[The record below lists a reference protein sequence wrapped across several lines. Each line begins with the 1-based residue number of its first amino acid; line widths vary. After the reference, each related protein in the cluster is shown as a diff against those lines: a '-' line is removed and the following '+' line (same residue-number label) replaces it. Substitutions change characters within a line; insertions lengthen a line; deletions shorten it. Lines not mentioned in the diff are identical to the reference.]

1 MKAGRI
7 LEGLLHTLRSM
18 LCTIQHHLPSTME
31 TMFCESVQRS
41 MDVGTDDR
49 AAVCEAWLG
58 PSYQITGTL
67 NATFAGG
74 IQQEI
79 HRDYRKSDIIVKA
92 DR

>member
-1 MKAGRI
+1 
-7 LEGLLHTLRSM
+7 
-18 LCTIQHHLPSTME
+18 
-31 TMFCESVQRS
+31 

>member
-1 MKAGRI
+1 
-7 LEGLLHTLRSM
+7 
-18 LCTIQHHLPSTME
+18 ME